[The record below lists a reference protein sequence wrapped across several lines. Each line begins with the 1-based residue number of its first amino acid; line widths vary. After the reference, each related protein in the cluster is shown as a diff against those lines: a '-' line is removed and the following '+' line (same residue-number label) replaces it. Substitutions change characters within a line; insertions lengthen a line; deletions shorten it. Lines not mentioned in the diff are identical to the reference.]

1 MKNMT
6 KAEMIDFIETT
17 GMIIDFDRNF
27 LMRKLKKDII
37 RYYNMSIEYMN
48 KKEQRG

>member
-6 KAEMIDFIETT
+6 KTEMIDFIETT

-27 LMRKLKKDII
+27 LMKKSKTDII
-37 RYYNMSIEYMN
+37 RYYNMAVEFAN